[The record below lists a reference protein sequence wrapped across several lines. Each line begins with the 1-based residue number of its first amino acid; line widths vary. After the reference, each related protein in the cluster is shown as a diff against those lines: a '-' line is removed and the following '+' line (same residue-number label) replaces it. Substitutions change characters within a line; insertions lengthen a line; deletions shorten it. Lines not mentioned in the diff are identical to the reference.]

1 MARSKTG
8 PEAEMEALH
17 QKRVE
22 LATKRHAVDAA
33 ASAAEA
39 VINGA
44 QDRRRAVL
52 LAEARGDKPDESV
65 DQVDQDRR
73 TAELTVADCRERAAA
88 LRQVESE
95 IGEAADAV
103 VDRNPEHYLA
113 KRGEAVETALGGLSA
128 ALDAVAAAV
137 VGCRAARADGE
148 VVRRSCRRRGIDVP
162 AEPPLA
168 DLGGA
173 VSEISRLRQVWERFG
188 QPPEPP
194 KRSLSV
200 GEAREQIRAS
210 EPASEPPLLEMIG

>member
-8 PEAEMEALH
+8 PEAEQEALH

-52 LAEARGDKPDESV
+52 LAEARGEKLDESV
-65 DQVDQDRR
+65 EQVDQDRR
-73 TAELTVADCRERAAA
+73 QAELAVADCRERSDA
-88 LRQVESE
+88 LRAVEAE
-95 IGEAADAV
+95 IGEARDAV
-103 VDRNPEHYLA
+103 VDRYPEHYLA
-113 KRGEAVETALGGLSA
+113 KRGEAVEDALAGLSA

-148 VVRRSCRRRGIDVP
+148 VVRRSCRRRGFDVP

-173 VSEISRLRQVWERFG
+173 VSEISRLRETWERFA
-188 QPPEPP
+188 EPAEQAP
-194 KRSLSV
+194 AKTSLSPAEV
-200 GEAREQIRAS
+200 HEQ
-210 EPASEPPLLEMIG
+210 LLEHIG